1 MKKLVGFVLAGALA
15 LGLAG
20 CSSRNSGS
28 SSESGEL
35 IPIKVGA
42 SPAPHAQILEQCV
55 EPLKELGYDL
65 QITEFTDYVMPN
77 TAVEDGS
84 LDANYFA
91 HQPYQDNFN
100 KENGTHIVSVAAIH
114 FEPLGLYPGKTAS
127 IDQIQD
133 GAVIAVP
140 NDETNEARA
149 LLLLEK
155 EGLIKLKDG
164 VGLAA
169 TTLDIE
175 ENPHN
180 IEFYEVEAAQ
190 TVNVLADVDFAVVNG
205 NYALDAGLSL
215 DNALAIEEA
224 DSLAAKTY
232 ANIIAVREGDED
244 SAKTQVIMKILTSDE
259 AKQYIED
266 TFKGAVLPVASE
278 DK

>member
-1 MKKLVGFVLAGALA
+1 MKKLVSFVLAGALA

-28 SSESGEL
+28 SSESGKL

-127 IDQIQD
+127 IDEIQD

-205 NYALDAGLSL
+205 NYAVDAGIL
-215 DNALAIEEA
+215 DTVLASEA
-224 DSLAAKTY
+224 SDSEAADLY
-232 ANIIAVREGDED
+232 ANVVCVKEGNENNEAVQ
-244 SAKTQVIMKILTSDE
+244 ALVKVLTSDE
-259 AKQYIED
+259 IRDYINTQYNGV
-266 TFKGAVLPVASE
+266 FVPVF
-278 DK
+278 